1 MKMKRKEK
9 DFLKDLTAEDLC
21 NNPSLLPVMMEEV
34 RRRCNAIK
42 DFQRA
47 AEEKGVKLSEED
59 IALIREMETYMAELD
74 KCYEEYLQKAQQQ
87 AEKTGE

>member
-9 DFLKDLTAEDLC
+9 DILKDLTAEDLC
-21 NNPSLLPVMMEEV
+21 NNPSLLPVMMEEI
-34 RRRCNAIK
+34 RRRCNAVI

-47 AEEKGVKLSEED
+47 AEERGEKLPEED
-59 IALIREMETYMAELD
+59 IALTREIETYMAELD
-74 KCYEEYLQKAQQQ
+74 KCYEEYLQKVQQL